1 MASPLNNIT
10 LELGIFLSRLNID
23 TKSTVC
29 LFTYLINTARKR
41 VSMNND
47 NMHKITLVRSVVAP
61 SNLLK
66 AIASD
71 VP

>member
-1 MASPLNNIT
+1 MGVSKNFVAFSEYINI
-10 LELGIFLSRLNID
+10 
-23 TKSTVC
+23 
-29 LFTYLINTARKR
+29 TYLINTARKR

-47 NMHKITLVRSVVAP
+47 NMHKITFLRSVVAP